1 MFSYNIIVSFIQIY
15 MKLLEKQK
23 LQSSEVV

>member
-23 LQSSEVV
+23 LQSSEVA